1 MADFSW
7 SINLEE
13 TASIGNI
20 ARRQGKTY
28 GTTSRNLDGNEMY
41 LTHAICSSDTL
52 QGIAL
57 KYGVTVR
64 TLRFFLF

>member
-20 ARRQGKTY
+20 ARRQGKSY
-28 GTTSRNLDGNEMY
+28 GTTSRSLEGNEMY
-41 LTHAICSSDTL
+41 LSHLISPADTL

-57 KYGVTVR
+57 KYGVTV
-64 TLRFFLF
+64 